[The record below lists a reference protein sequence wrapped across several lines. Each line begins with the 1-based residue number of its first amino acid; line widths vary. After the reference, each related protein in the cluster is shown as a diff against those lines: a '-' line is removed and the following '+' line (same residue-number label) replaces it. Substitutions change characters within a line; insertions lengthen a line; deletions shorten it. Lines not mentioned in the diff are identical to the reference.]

1 MGAPPLSP
9 AALATFWVTLP
20 AVGGRSAGTALSRG
34 WHASPLSRCRKT
46 NWEFEYYSVLFFRL
60 RAEGARRDG
69 LDFRRGML
77 DICERSAKALIR
89 SRSSSFTACAVF
101 SS

>member
-60 RAEGARRDG
+60 RDGLVRRDG
-69 LDFRRGML
+69 RGLRRL
-77 DICERSAKALIR
+77 PVDACE
-89 SRSSSFTACAVF
+89 
-101 SS
+101 